1 MYRRCTIRGPN
12 STCTGLSGKTVSRCF
27 ERWVLLSHSNYQPIW
42 HQLDLKAGDGN
53 GIPLQY
59 CCPENP
65 MDGGAWWATVHGIAK
80 SQTPLS
86 DFTFTFHFHALEKE
100 MATHSSVLAW
110 RIPWTEKPGRLQS
123 MGSHRVGHNW
133 SDLPAAAGLKSRVP
147 LPSHTHVYSFSQ
159 FLLFS
164 LIYSFIYFWLCWDFI
179 AACRI
184 SLTAVVSR
192 AYSSWWGWGFLIVVT
207 FLVGLVAQVLGTQA
221 SVVVAC
227 GPSRSTAYG
236 ILVPWPG
243 IEPVSSAV
251 AGGFLTIGPPGKSL
265 FNSF

>member
-1 MYRRCTIRGPN
+1 MYKLNKWQWRRKWQPTLVFLPGESHGQRSLVGCSLWGRTE
-12 STCTGLSGKTVSRCF
+12 SDTTEVTC
-27 ERWVLLSHSNYQPIW
+27 Q
-42 HQLDLKAGDGN
+42 QQQDLKAES
-53 GIPLQY
+53 PS
-59 CCPENP
+59 PP
-65 MDGGAWWATVHGIAK
+65 
-80 SQTPLS
+80 
-86 DFTFTFHFHALEKE
+86 
-100 MATHSSVLAW
+100 THMSTASVN
-110 RIPWTEKPGRLQS
+110 S
-123 MGSHRVGHNW
+123 
-133 SDLPAAAGLKSRVP
+133 
-147 LPSHTHVYSFSQ
+147 
-159 FLLFS
+159 FS